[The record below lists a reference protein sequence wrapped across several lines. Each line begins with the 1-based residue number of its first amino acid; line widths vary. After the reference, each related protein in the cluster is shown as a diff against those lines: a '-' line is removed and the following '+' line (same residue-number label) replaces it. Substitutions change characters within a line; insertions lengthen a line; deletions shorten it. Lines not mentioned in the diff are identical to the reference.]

1 MRHRTWALCALMVAA
16 GFATGARAQHSPDHG
31 HGPPPGHAE
40 PYHEHYDARFNHNHY
55 YAAHGMVVPAVPGRS
70 YVVAHGGVHYYYSG
84 GVWYAPRGPS
94 FIVVA
99 PPVGVFVP
107 VLPPFYTTV
116 WFGGVPYYYA
126 NDTYYVYGGDQGYEV
141 AQPPADPS
149 SAIPGPQG
157 PSYPGGPAPSASG
170 PPPAEEDLFIYP
182 QSGQSPEQ
190 QADDRYQCHKWAVG
204 QSGFDPTQVGGGVP
218 PDQTVTKGTDYRR
231 AMRACLEGR
240 GYSVR

>member
-1 MRHRTWALCALMVAA
+1 MRNNAWVFGALLVSVA
-16 GFATGARAQHSPDHG
+16 FASSARAQHPDHG

-55 YAAHGMVVPAVPGRS
+55 YAARGMVVPVVPGRS
-70 YVVAHGGVHYYYSG
+70 YVVAHGGVHYYYAG

-94 FIVVA
+94 FVVVA
-99 PPVGVFVP
+99 PPVGVYVP

-116 WFGGVPYYYA
+116 WYGGAPYYYA
-126 NDTYYVYGGDQGYEV
+126 NDTYYVYGGEQGYEV
-141 AQPPADPS
+141 VEAPADAGN
-149 SAIPGPQG
+149 AIPGPQG
-157 PSYPGGPAPSASG
+157 PSYPGGPPPSMNG
-170 PPPAEEDLFIYP
+170 PPPADEDLFIYP

-190 QADDRYQCHKWAVG
+190 QADDRYQCHAWAT
-204 QSGFDPTQVGGGVP
+204 QQTGFDPTQAGGGVA
-218 PDQTVTKGTDYRR
+218 PDQTVSKGADYRR

>member
-1 MRHRTWALCALMVAA
+1 MRNRTRALCALVLAA
-16 GFATGARAQHSPDHG
+16 GLVSGARAQHPDHG
-31 HGPPPGHAE
+31 HGPPGHAE
-40 PYHEHYDARFNHNHY
+40 PYHEHYDTRYNHNHY
-55 YAAHGMVVPAVPGRS
+55 YAAHGMVVPAVPGRPF
-70 YVVAHGGVHYYYSG
+70 VVAHGGEHFYYSG

-94 FIVVA
+94 FVVVA
-99 PPVGVFVP
+99 PPVGVYVP

-126 NDTYYVYGGDQGYEV
+126 NDTYYAYGGDQGYEV
-141 AQPPADPS
+141 VQPPTDES
-149 SAIPGPQG
+149 NAIPGPQG
-157 PSYPGGPAPSASG
+157 PSYPGGPAPSANG

-190 QADDRYQCHKWAVG
+190 QADDRYQCHAWASQ
-204 QSGFDPTQVGGGVP
+204 QSGFDPTKVGGGVA
-218 PDQTVTKGTDYRR
+218 PDQTVAKSTDYRR